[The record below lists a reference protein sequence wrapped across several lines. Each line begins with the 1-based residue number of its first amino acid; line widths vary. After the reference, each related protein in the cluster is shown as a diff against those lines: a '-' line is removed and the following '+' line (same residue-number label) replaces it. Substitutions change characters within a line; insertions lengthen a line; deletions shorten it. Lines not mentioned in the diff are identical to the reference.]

1 MTGAAVAEASAPPRE
16 PALRRAPE
24 PAATAPAA
32 AGPIPATVGAAVGA
46 AAARL
51 RAGGIDTPYL
61 DAAVLLAHL
70 LGISKERLFA
80 EYPEPLAE
88 ADRARFE
95 RLLERREAGEPV
107 AYLRGCKEFY
117 GRPFLV
123 DRRVLIPR
131 PETELLVQAALDLG
145 DAAAAAAGGNLAAH
159 DAGTGSGAIAV
170 TLQLERPGWRVSA
183 SDLSPAAV
191 TVALC
196 NRDRLGAAALAL
208 QVCDLLPPAPAH
220 WDLIVANPPYLTS
233 AEVAGLRGRGWPEPA
248 LALDGGAGGL
258 EPSRRLIACARRRLR
273 PGGVLLLETAAARA
287 DALARELERHG
298 FAPHELRRD
307 LAGLPRVLIARRGAR

>member
-1 MTGAAVAEASAPPRE
+1 MTGTAPPS
-16 PALRRAPE
+16 A
-24 PAATAPAA
+24 APA
-32 AGPIPATVGAAVGA
+32 PATVGAAVGA

-51 RAGGIDTPYL
+51 RAGGIDTPFL

-70 LGISKERLFA
+70 LGVSKERLFA
-80 EYPEPLAE
+80 EYPEPLAD
-88 ADRARFE
+88 AHRGRFE
-95 RLLERREAGEPV
+95 QLLERRAAGEPV

-145 DAAAAAAGGNLAAH
+145 DAAAAAAGGSPAVH
-159 DAGTGSGAIAV
+159 DAATGSGAIAV
-170 TLQLERPGWRVSA
+170 TLKLERPAWGVTA
-183 SDLSPAAV
+183 SDLSPEAV
-191 TVALC
+191 TAAQR
-196 NRDRLGAAALAL
+196 NRDRLGAAPLPL
-208 QVCDLLPPAPAH
+208 QVCDLLPPAPGQ

-258 EPSRRLIACARRRLR
+258 GPSRRLIACARRRLR
-273 PGGVLLLETAAARA
+273 PGGALLLETAAARA
-287 DALARELERHG
+287 AALACELERHG
-298 FAPHELRRD
+298 FAPPELRRD
-307 LAGLPRVLIARRGAR
+307 LAGLPRVLIARRGTR